1 MSNTNLPP
9 SYDDLV
15 NRVQRLEE
23 ALDRNAE
30 VVGTANRLRNNVVAS
45 LKSVRGSLENF
56 VNPVNNLTNSIRKMD
71 KTNREALKLGTTN
84 EKLTKF
90 VSKNNDILGRNNVS
104 LQKLQES
111 IISGFGKGVR
121 EQTDSML
128 TLTEE
133 MIATGQNTEMLNQMN
148 SNLVLF
154 TGNNTKVLDNASKVN
169 KEVSDKY
176 GVSNE
181 KLIQTVNNLASVM
194 EQASFFGTEAVNSLN
209 QVATEIAGRVGGTA
223 NDPAIRTLLSL
234 ATGGLENVAT
244 ASILGARGVRGNIAG
259 GGGATTADFEA
270 ILDNLTNLV
279 DQSGGG
285 EFGLDIAAARTQLS
299 KSQVAQLV
307 NLNKM
312 MKQDFKLN
320 EETKATE
327 DERYNNLQNVQE
339 RAVNFYDRT
348 AMGMLALLGTINT
361 QVLFLASQAGMVGG
375 GIGPLF
381 GGSRAGPDIDPAT
394 GTVRSRPLSP
404 SVRGRGFK
412 FSPKL
417 GLGTGA
423 AAIGANMLLG
433 GVAEESGFGNTL
445 NYASMGASLGAFG
458 GPMGAAIGGGLGL
471 LAGGIMDIANYSE
484 RTAKATE
491 EQLKKEKEKEQRERA
506 EKNAQERSRLEFMA
520 NYIRS
525 RTDMSDP
532 EQRDLMRGMASS
544 MRRVAEREER
554 ESLNRDR

>member
-9 SYDDLV
+9 SYSDLV
-15 NRVQRLEE
+15 DENQRLRE
-23 ALDRNAE
+23 ALDRNRE
-30 VVGTANRLRNNVVAS
+30 VVTTANRLRNNVVAS

-176 GVSNE
+176 GVSND
-181 KLIQTVNNLASVM
+181 KLIQTVNNLANVM
-194 EQASFFGTEAVNSLN
+194 EQASFFGTEAVDSLN
-209 QVATEIAGRVGGTA
+209 QVATEIAGRTGGTA

-244 ASILGARGVRGNIAG
+244 ASILGARGVRGSIAG

-381 GGSRAGPDIDPAT
+381 GGSRSNPNA
-394 GTVRSRPLSP
+394 PLTA
-404 SVRGRGFK
+404 RQGAAEFDRLQGRRRFT
-412 FSPKL
+412 PKL
-417 GLGTGA
+417 GLGVGA
-423 AAIGANMLLG
+423 AAMGANMLLG

-445 NYASMGASLGAFG
+445 NYASMGASFGAFG

-471 LAGGIMDIANYSE
+471 LAGGIMDLVDYSE

-491 EQLKKEKEKEQRERA
+491 AQLKREKEKEQRERA
-506 EKNAQERSRLEFMA
+506 EKNAQDRSRLEFMA
-520 NYIRS
+520 SYIRS